1 METKKRILV
10 VEDDKSL
17 LPMITYNIEKN
28 GFQVSSATNGED
40 ALLLMKEEIP
50 SLAIFDWMIPAP
62 SGLELCKIV
71 RRKPET
77 SNLPII
83 MLTAKEEEEDRVRG
97 LDCGADD
104 YITKPFSPAELIA
117 RIKALLRR
125 SSSSVDQ
132 ILEFEDIKIV
142 TNQHKVYRG
151 EARVH
156 LGPLEY
162 KLLKHFLENPGRVF
176 SREQLLDSVWGRD
189 IYVEQRTVDTHIR
202 RLRKA
207 VNLNGKKNLIRTI
220 RATGYSIDKDKNF
233 L

>member
-1 METKKRILV
+1 METKKKILV

-125 SSSSVDQ
+125 SSSSRDQ

-151 EARVH
+151 EARVR

-176 SREQLLDSVWGRD
+176 SREQLLDSVWGHG

-207 VNLNGKKNLIRTI
+207 VNLKGKKNLIRTI
-220 RATGYSIDKDKNF
+220 RATGYSIDKD
-233 L
+233 